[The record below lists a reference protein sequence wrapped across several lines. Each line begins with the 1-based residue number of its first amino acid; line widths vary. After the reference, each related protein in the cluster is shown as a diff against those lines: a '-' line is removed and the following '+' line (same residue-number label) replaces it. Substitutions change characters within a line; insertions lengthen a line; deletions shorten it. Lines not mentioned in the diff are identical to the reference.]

1 MSIKHKR
8 VLAGAVAAVMTLS
21 AVPMAGAARLNE
33 LQYAPDKGITDT
45 INYVDQLDSLKRVL
59 FIGAHPDD
67 ETNSLLVYLNRQE
80 GADTIYTTINWG
92 EGGDNSIGNELYGA
106 LGVLRSQELNSARMF
121 DLAEQMYGGAVDF
134 GYSVSLKESLLGDP
148 ETGADGIYSIDVL
161 GYNLA
166 TVHPYHP
173 SPGHFLQP
181 QGTQHRPRSAPCGG
195 LAD

>member
-80 GADTIYTTINWG
+80 GAIL
-92 EGGDNSIGNELYGA
+92 SI
-106 LGVLRSQELNSARMF
+106 RPS
-121 DLAEQMYGGAVDF
+121 
-134 GYSVSLKESLLGDP
+134 
-148 ETGADGIYSIDVL
+148 TGARAATTR
-161 GYNLA
+161 LA
-166 TVHPYHP
+166 TSCMVH
-173 SPGHFLQP
+173 SVFCV
-181 QGTQHRPRSAPCGG
+181 RRN
-195 LAD
+195 